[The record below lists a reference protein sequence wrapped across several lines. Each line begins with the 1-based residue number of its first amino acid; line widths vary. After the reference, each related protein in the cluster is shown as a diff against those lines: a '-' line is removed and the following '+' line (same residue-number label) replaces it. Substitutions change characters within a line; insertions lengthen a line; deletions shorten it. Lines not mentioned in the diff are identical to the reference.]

1 MMYII
6 KQLYKFNTGKSVV
19 TNTWALYFITFEMS
33 LILMYLIETQTEIRM
48 AILTVITITIV
59 GQETKTGVLT
69 TVSKVMFIILYHMT
83 SRVSAITV

>member
-1 MMYII
+1 
-6 KQLYKFNTGKSVV
+6 
-19 TNTWALYFITFEMS
+19 MS

-83 SRVSAITV
+83 S